1 MLYIFYKIYAIY
13 ILQNIC
19 YIDFTYLVGKIR
31 LKHIFIYCKMD
42 EKNNDNNSSDDKN
55 DLGSENFNDLNTN
68 NQNDNTYN
76 NNQNSNNQNSQNNNN
91 FIRSENPDINTIIEN
106 LEQQLQSQIREQFQ
120 SSFSGFQD
128 IDNENIVHVIQS
140 VLESIQTSNI
150 GITSETADHIQ
161 FQLELEWMI
170 PGVGGI
176 NINDDEPK
184 FENCKEINE
193 KVCKFEKI
201 KDGDE
206 LLNNNECCNICMETF
221 VAGQFKRCL
230 PNCKHLFHKKCIDKW
245 LKKNASCPICRNTL
259 KEASSNDD
267 EDEVVLFQGFIER

>member
-1 MLYIFYKIYAIY
+1 
-13 ILQNIC
+13 
-19 YIDFTYLVGKIR
+19 
-31 LKHIFIYCKMD
+31 MD

-55 DLGSENFNDLNTN
+55 DLEQKNVDDSGNDLNL
-68 NQNDNTYN
+68 
-76 NNQNSNNQNSQNNNN
+76 NSQTENNENLHNN

-120 SSFSGFQD
+120 SAFGGFED
-128 IDNENIVHVIQS
+128 MNNENIVHVIQS

-170 PGVGGI
+170 PGVGDA

-206 LLNNNECCNICMETF
+206 LLNNNEHCNICMETF

-230 PNCKHLFHKKCIDKW
+230 PNCKHLFHKKCIDRW

-259 KEASSNDD
+259 KEAPTDNGGNDD
-267 EDEVVLFQGFIER
+267 EEVVLFQGFFER